1 MLLSAHCT
9 VGTEIGFQLKIPS
22 EDSQT
27 IDFFSLI
34 FKVCLLSFSFLLH
47 TSKIYIYILCVRKFD
62 EALGADFALF

>member
-27 IDFFSLI
+27 IYFFSLP